1 MILAREETSRRV
13 GDSVGTAVGVSSSW
27 KHPVGPGVL
36 VAGGGR
42 VAGGR
47 GGRVAG
53 GRGGRVAGGRGG
65 SGADHGRG
73 GVAHFSITSRCRAV
87 ISSSKA

>member
-1 MILAREETSRRV
+1 
-13 GDSVGTAVGVSSSW
+13 VGTAVGVSSSW

-73 GVAHFSITSRCRAV
+73 GVAHSLLARPSRPLSPDGRRLGV
-87 ISSSKA
+87 